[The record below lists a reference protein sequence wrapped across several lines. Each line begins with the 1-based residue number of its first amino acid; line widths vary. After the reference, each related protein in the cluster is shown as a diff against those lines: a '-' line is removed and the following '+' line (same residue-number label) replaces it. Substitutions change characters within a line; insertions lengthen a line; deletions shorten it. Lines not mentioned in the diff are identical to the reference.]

1 MNNPITDVKQSLR
14 RVKNDLV
21 SQYYDIRINF
31 QENPYQVLFKTQPY
45 KILFILGHM
54 RAASSLLTLI
64 LNSNPEIIGYGET
77 HLKYQREADLKKLI
91 KKVYFKLQNSNL
103 KMNHTYV
110 MDKVL
115 HNNKFIDESFLNS
128 PLIYTIFLVREPKR
142 TINSIVELKS
152 DWTQEKAANYYIARL
167 AKLEAYSK
175 TINNKD
181 RCLFITH
188 EQLINS
194 SDSVFR
200 ALQNLLDTKIG
211 FSEKYDVLTTTG
223 MRWFGDQSKNITAGK
238 IVRAQNKEQN
248 TVSEELVQKSMSAFT
263 QCWDTLNQYCSVVD

>member
-1 MNNPITDVKQSLR
+1 MSNPVTEVKQSLR
-14 RVKNDLV
+14 QIKNDLV

-31 QENPYQVLFKTQPY
+31 QDNPYQVLFKTQPY

-54 RAASSLLTLI
+54 RAASSLLTHI

-77 HLKYQREADLKKLI
+77 HLRYQGEADLKKLI

-103 KMNHTYV
+103 NMNHTYV

-115 HNNKFIDESFLNS
+115 HNNKFLDESFLTS

-142 TINSIVELKS
+142 TINSIIELKS

-175 TINNKD
+175 KINNKY

-188 EQLINS
+188 QQLINS
-194 SDSVFR
+194 SDSVFI

-211 FSEKYDVLTTTG
+211 FSEKYDVLKTTG

-248 TVSEELVQKSMSAFT
+248 LVSEELVQKSMTAFT
-263 QCWDTLNQYCSVVD
+263 QCCDTLNQYCSIIE